1 MSKKQGLE
9 EFTDAYTK
17 LLVAVWTDEKV
28 ADRLKSDPHSVAAD
42 AGLVI
47 PQDVEI
53 TVTQPTGEPAED
65 PKAALKAYYD
75 EFQQGLADKAVVL
88 AVQAAPADEGV
99 PLHPINDGRYTVT
112 AGYTHENAKIDQLKY
127 SGDGVTLQ
135 GRADIPLAQQH
146 AIRAELGYRYLDS
159 DAKANGEKLINGAK
173 TNNVDVYAGYL
184 FSPSGFKNGGLRVGG
199 GLGYNHGKTDV
210 RNHRIDPDDDSV
222 DISANNLYLKAQVEY
237 EQQLGSG
244 WSITPWTEAQ
254 VSLHRRVEEQYT
266 QIEYASDG
274 KYKQNNYSLGLGVD
288 VNKQL
293 GESTSLCASRGSE
306 CK

>member
-1 MSKKQGLE
+1 MQKTL
-9 EFTDAYTK
+9 
-17 LLVAVWTDEKV
+17 
-28 ADRLKSDPHSVAAD
+28 
-42 AGLVI
+42 I
-47 PQDVEI
+47 
-53 TVTQPTGEPAED
+53 
-65 PKAALKAYYD
+65 ALA
-75 EFQQGLADKAVVL
+75 VL
-88 AVQAAPADEGV
+88 ALSAVVQAAPADEGV

-112 AGYTHENAKIDQLKY
+112 VGYAHENAEIDQLKY

-135 GRADIPLAQQH
+135 GRADIPLTQQH

-159 DAKANGEKLINGAK
+159 DAKANGEKVINGAK

-199 GLGYNHGKTDV
+199 GLGYSHGKMDLHSHQTDL
-210 RNHRIDPDDDSV
+210 DGDAV

-254 VSLHRRVEEQYT
+254 VSLHRRVEEKYT
-266 QIEYASDG
+266 QIEFASDG
-274 KYKQNNYSLGLGVD
+274 RYKQNNYSLGLGVD

-293 GESTSLCASRGSE
+293 GESTSLTFGPYYRYTRDKATSFTHEDENIEVPKTSRHSFGIRGGVRF
-306 CK
+306 

>member
-88 AVQAAPADEGV
+88 AVQAAPKLDTQNLNSDELASVAG
-99 PLHPINDGRYTVT
+99 GR
-112 AGYTHENAKIDQLKY
+112 
-127 SGDGVTLQ
+127 
-135 GRADIPLAQQH
+135 
-146 AIRAELGYRYLDS
+146 
-159 DAKANGEKLINGAK
+159 
-173 TNNVDVYAGYL
+173 VYC
-184 FSPSGFKNGGLRVGG
+184 S
-199 GLGYNHGKTDV
+199 
-210 RNHRIDPDDDSV
+210 
-222 DISANNLYLKAQVEY
+222 
-237 EQQLGSG
+237 
-244 WSITPWTEAQ
+244 SI
-254 VSLHRRVEEQYT
+254 VCY
-266 QIEYASDG
+266 
-274 KYKQNNYSLGLGVD
+274 
-288 VNKQL
+288 
-293 GESTSLCASRGSE
+293 C
-306 CK
+306 C